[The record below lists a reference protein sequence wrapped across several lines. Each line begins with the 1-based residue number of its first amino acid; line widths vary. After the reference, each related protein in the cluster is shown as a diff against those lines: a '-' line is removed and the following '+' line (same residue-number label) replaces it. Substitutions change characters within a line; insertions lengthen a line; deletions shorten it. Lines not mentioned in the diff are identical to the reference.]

1 MFKQKIKAAANKFL
15 NAVYP
20 QGLSCLCC
28 AKELQQ
34 EDSYLSICEDCMAQL
49 PYVNGE
55 GCPVCGSELLG
66 IDKKCRNCSSFAHYF
81 DKVHS
86 VFWYKGFI
94 KQVVVGYK
102 DQGKTY
108 WGQYI
113 ARFFFYLLKTQSIS
127 ADCFAYVPASAK
139 ARRRRGFDPM
149 ERVARLLSE
158 LTGIPYFHILKRK
171 DAGADLAKS
180 GREERLAQIKGQ
192 YSLAPAFDNKLIS
205 DKTVLLLDDVVTTAA
220 TADECC
226 KLIKRLGAKSVSVL
240 SFARA

>member
-1 MFKQKIKAAANKFL
+1 
-15 NAVYP
+15 
-20 QGLSCLCC
+20 
-28 AKELQQ
+28 
-34 EDSYLSICEDCMAQL
+34 
-49 PYVNGE
+49 
-55 GCPVCGSELLG
+55 
-66 IDKKCRNCSSFAHYF
+66 
-81 DKVHS
+81 
-86 VFWYKGFI
+86 
-94 KQVVVGYK
+94 
-102 DQGKTY
+102 
-108 WGQYI
+108 
-113 ARFFFYLLKTQSIS
+113 
-127 ADCFAYVPASAK
+127 
-139 ARRRRGFDPM
+139 M